1 MKKSRE
7 EKRKAIIDDGCSP
20 ELVAGAKF
28 DGILEIPVIE
38 KPRQILLPA
47 GITPFTAMEKQ
58 TNRNEAI
65 GFYEMDVNFAD
76 ILINPEKYLS
86 QLADFTAMISP
97 DCSLYRNAPLA
108 VQVANVYRNRAI
120 GSYYQRRGVYVIPQ
134 IRWGNELTYTT
145 KYFPEKIAFL
155 GAEKHSIVAI
165 GTYGCIQTR
174 DDKYHFKAGLEE
186 MLYELEPEV
195 VLVYGSMPKQVFG
208 DYINCTKFIQ
218 YDDWT
223 KRMHKGGD
231 NNG

>member
-65 GFYEMDVNFAD
+65 GFYEMDGNFAD

-97 DCSLYRNAPLA
+97 DCSLYRNAHHA
-108 VQVANVYRNRAI
+108 VTTNHFPVKVFTDDILMLVLRTAFQKQLRKSRNEHTC
-120 GSYYQRRGVYVIPQ
+120 YDNYVIH
-134 IRWGNELTYTT
+134 L
-145 KYFPEKIAFL
+145 F
-155 GAEKHSIVAI
+155 
-165 GTYGCIQTR
+165 
-174 DDKYHFKAGLEE
+174 
-186 MLYELEPEV
+186 ML
-195 VLVYGSMPKQVFG
+195 SR
-208 DYINCTKFIQ
+208 
-218 YDDWT
+218 T
-223 KRMHKGGD
+223 KRFYPLSD
-231 NNG
+231 LRR